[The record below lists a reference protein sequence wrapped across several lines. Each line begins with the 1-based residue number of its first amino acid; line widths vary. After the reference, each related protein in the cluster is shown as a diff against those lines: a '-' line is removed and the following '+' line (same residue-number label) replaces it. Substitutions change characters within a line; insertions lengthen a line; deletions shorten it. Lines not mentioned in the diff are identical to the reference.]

1 MTTDTTFVVPP
12 NPTGIYTIS
21 VGAGGGGGSGGTFG
35 AVGGGTGSSGI
46 VNNGSGITRPPP
58 PVPYQYDDSVLN
70 HFIKDHEIQG
80 QTITVEHIT
89 PIYTSIELTKEDEAT
104 IKAELMEKIVHE
116 LFRAKCIEFT
126 RVRAADSDEIV
137 YRARIHAVP
146 DTQVRIIRELKNAG
160 KTT

>member
-21 VGAGGGGGSGGTFG
+21 VGAGGGGGSGKFSTIPDPLNNN
-35 AVGGGTGSSGI
+35 I
-46 VNNGSGITRPPP
+46 V
-58 PVPYQYDDSVLN
+58 
-70 HFIKDHEIQG
+70 DH
-80 QTITVEHIT
+80 TITGRTFTAEYT
-89 PIYTSIELTKEDEAT
+89 TQIYSDIEVTKEDEAA

-116 LFRAKCIEFT
+116 LFKEKYIEFT
-126 RVRAADSDEIV
+126 KTRVADSVEII

-146 DTQVRIIRELKNAG
+146 DTQVRIIRELKSAG

>member
-1 MTTDTTFVVPP
+1 MAKNMTVQVPP
-12 NPTGIYTIS
+12 SPTGIYTIS

-58 PVPYQYDDSVLN
+58 HLYPYDDSVLN

-80 QTITVEHIT
+80 RTFTSEYTTQ
-89 PIYTSIELTKEDEAT
+89 IYSDIEVTKEDEAN
-104 IKAELMEKIVHE
+104 IKAALMEKIVHE
-116 LFRAKCIEFT
+116 LFKEKYIEFT
-126 RVRAADSDEIV
+126 KTRVADSVEII

-146 DTQVRIIRELKNAG
+146 DTQVRIIRELKSAG

>member
-21 VGAGGGGGSGGTFG
+21 VGTGGGGGIL
-35 AVGGGTGSSGI
+35 SSI
-46 VNNGSGITRPPP
+46 PKS

-80 QTITVEHIT
+80 RTFTAEYTTQ
-89 PIYTSIELTKEDEAT
+89 IYSDIEVTKEDEAN
-104 IKAELMEKIVHE
+104 IKAALMEKIVHE
-116 LFRAKCIEFT
+116 LFKEKYIEFT
-126 RVRAADSDEIV
+126 KTRVADSVEII

-146 DTQVRIIRELKNAG
+146 DTQVRIIRELKSAG